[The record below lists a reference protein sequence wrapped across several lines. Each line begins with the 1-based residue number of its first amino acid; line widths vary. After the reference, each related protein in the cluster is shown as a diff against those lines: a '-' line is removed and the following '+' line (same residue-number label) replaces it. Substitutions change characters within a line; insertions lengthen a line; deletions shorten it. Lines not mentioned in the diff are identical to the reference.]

1 MESYLKF
8 LEEKVNK
15 VITEMATIHIL
26 KKEIKHLKEENECKS
41 VLFLQR
47 TNTFV

>member
-15 VITEMATIHIL
+15 MITEMSTIHIL
-26 KKEIKHLKEENECKS
+26 KKEIKIMKEENAVIK
-41 VLFLQR
+41 
-47 TNTFV
+47 

>member
-15 VITEMATIHIL
+15 AISDMALVHVL
-26 KKEIKHLKEENECKS
+26 KKELTVVKEDNHVS
-41 VLFLQR
+41 
-47 TNTFV
+47 